1 VIGRREHAPASLP
14 GRRVATEKAMGAP
27 VARRVTDP
35 RAVLGLLLATL
46 AAMAWA
52 ALWLWSLSPWSRYLG
67 NDGWTDSGA
76 LATLCR
82 AVPQGDIVVPAALHA
97 IAWVVM
103 IAAMMLPTTLP
114 LLVLFRRIT
123 QARSDRTQL
132 AALVVLGFFAA
143 WFAFGV
149 VAHLADTALR
159 SVAAGSAWFIGHGW
173 MVAAAVLI
181 GGGLFQFSAL
191 KYRCLEQCHT
201 PFAFVASRWHGRAPR
216 QEALRVGFDHGV
228 FCVGCCWALM
238 LLMFVF
244 GMGNLGWMLVL
255 AGIMAAEKNLPWGR
269 RLRTP
274 LGIGLVLWGC
284 VLVYLNS

>member
-1 VIGRREHAPASLP
+1 MAIENTAA
-14 GRRVATEKAMGAP
+14 AP
-27 VARRVTDP
+27 VVRRVTDP
-35 RAVLGLLLATL
+35 RAVLGLLLAAL
-46 AAMAWA
+46 AAMAWTS
-52 ALWLWSLSPWSRYLG
+52 LWLWSLSPWSRYLG
-67 NDGWTDSGA
+67 DAGWGDTGA

-82 AVPQGDIVVPAALHA
+82 ALPQGDILVPAALHA

-114 LLVLFRRIT
+114 LLLIFRRVT
-123 QARSDRTQL
+123 QSRSDGARL

-149 VAHLADTALR
+149 AAHVADAVLR
-159 SVAAGSAWFIGHGW
+159 SVAADSSWFISHGW
-173 MVAAAVLI
+173 MVAAMVLI
-181 GGGLFQFSAL
+181 GAGVFQFSAL

-201 PFAFVASRWHGRAPR
+201 PFTFVASRWHGRAPS
-216 QEALRVGFDHGV
+216 QEALRIGFDHGV

-238 LLMFVF
+238 LLMFVV

-255 AGIMAAEKNLPWGR
+255 AAIMAAEKSLSWGR

-274 LGIGLVLWGC
+274 LGVALVIWGC
-284 VLVYLNS
+284 AIIVLNT